1 MAVNEFPL
9 PDLGEGLPEAEILK
23 WLVGEGDVV
32 TQNQPIVEV
41 ETAKAAVEIPAKWP
55 GRIVRIFHPEGA
67 TVRVGAPIVAIDT
80 AATPGE
86 VSPADGDATD
96 AALADAG
103 APPAAPASDQS
114 AQPAE
119 RTPVLVGYGPRTAS
133 VTRRPRKLA
142 VPVATA
148 GPAAGGTATAAASA
162 VDGAGQ
168 AVPLAK
174 PPVRKLARDL
184 GVDLRTLVGSGPAGS
199 ITRQDVEAAVA
210 TPAAPATRER
220 RVPIKGVRRSTADNV
235 TASAFTAPHVT
246 VFLTVDATRAMRALR
261 RLTRVPEWRDVRV
274 SPLLLVAKAVLLA
287 IKRHPMI
294 NSTWDQAANEIVVK
308 DYVNLGIA
316 AATDRGL
323 IVPNIKDADQLSLR
337 ELAEALTSLVNT
349 AKAGRTTLA
358 DMSGGTFTITNIGV
372 FGVDTGTPILPV
384 GEAAILALGAIQE
397 RPWVHK
403 GKIRV
408 RQVTTLGLSFDH
420 RIIDGELGSRFL
432 SDVGTF
438 LTDPEAALL
447 AWT

>member
-1 MAVNEFPL
+1 M
-9 PDLGEGLPEAEILK
+9 
-23 WLVGEGDVV
+23 
-32 TQNQPIVEV
+32 
-41 ETAKAAVEIPAKWP
+41 
-55 GRIVRIFHPEGA
+55 
-67 TVRVGAPIVAIDT
+67 RVGAPIVAIDT
-80 AATPGE
+80 AATTGE
-86 VSPADGDATD
+86 VSLGDGDATD

-114 AQPAE
+114 AEPAE

-168 AVPLAK
+168 TVPLAK

-184 GVDLRTLVGSGPAGS
+184 GGSAHPG
-199 ITRQDVEAAVA
+199 RQRPRRLDH
-210 TPAAPATRER
+210 PAACGGGR
-220 RVPIKGVRRSTADNV
+220 RHPRRTGHPRTSGAVQIKGFRRSTADNV

-294 NSTWDQAANEIVVK
+294 NSTWDQAANEIVMK

-403 GKIRV
+403 GR
-408 RQVTTLGLSFDH
+408 S
-420 RIIDGELGSRFL
+420 GSGR
-432 SDVGTF
+432 
-438 LTDPEAALL
+438 
-447 AWT
+447 